1 MAKLRMLTSLEWLE
15 QELDFKI
22 KMFGPRLQSPLSFVE
37 FLVDFCDHGKQ
48 SELYHGKNSQI
59 SFFTRFF
66 FITGEI
72 HRKKKRS
79 LRKFIIGKSESFIY

>member
-15 QELDFKI
+15 QELDF
-22 KMFGPRLQSPLSFVE
+22 MVCPRLQSPLSFVE

-72 HRKKKRS
+72 HRKKK
-79 LRKFIIGKSESFIY
+79 YVP

>member
-1 MAKLRMLTSLEWLE
+1 MVC
-15 QELDFKI
+15 
-22 KMFGPRLQSPLSFVE
+22 PRLQSPLPFVE

-48 SELYHGKNSQI
+48 SKLYHGKNSQI

-72 HRKKKRS
+72 HRKKIRS
-79 LRKFIIGKSESFIY
+79 LRKFIIGKSESFIYSEIPGTPYTIFIIIS